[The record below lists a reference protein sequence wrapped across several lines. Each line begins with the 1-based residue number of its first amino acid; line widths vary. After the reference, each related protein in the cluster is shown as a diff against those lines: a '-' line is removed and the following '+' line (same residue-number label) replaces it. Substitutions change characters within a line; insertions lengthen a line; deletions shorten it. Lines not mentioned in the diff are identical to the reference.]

1 MAENR
6 FVDLKKV
13 IRNLFIFITTLK
25 MEEKTK
31 RPIGRIAVFSKVE
44 QGVIVYISTK

>member
-1 MAENR
+1 
-6 FVDLKKV
+6 
-13 IRNLFIFITTLK
+13 

-31 RPIGRIAVFSKVE
+31 QPIGRTDVFSKVG